1 MHAFTRINRVIGH
14 VIKAMIT
21 SLEICTYKYVVVV
34 HYSTSIKRVRCLCP
48 ARPPSSTSTPHCR
61 TCRSHHFLFPC
72 SLTVSVLLVA
82 QPPGCHHSD
91 PLHASTHH
99 YWMRSS
105 LAWKT
110 SSCVSEAL
118 PVTRCV
124 DRTTDVLHGVVL
136 QPDCNRDPQCIRK
149 VVFL

>member
-91 PLHASTHH
+91 PLHASIHH

-110 SSCVSEAL
+110 SSCWVRL
-118 PVTRCV
+118 CLWR
-124 DRTTDVLHGVVL
+124 DVLIELLMCYMVL
-136 QPDCNRDPQCIRK
+136 CSNPIATGILNVLER
-149 VVFL
+149 